1 MRKLLS
7 VLLSVTMT
15 ICVLQVAYVQ
25 VTALENNNYST
36 ADEADVE
43 PVSVEV
49 VKAPESV
56 VMFGSQM
63 QDSEFFWNN
72 VEVKIRYNNGSE
84 EYYNCSEMYE
94 KGVVVVKE
102 EPSIELRS
110 DILSVDNQSK
120 KCKIEFW
127 IENKESVRTVFTVNI
142 ISNPY
147 RVLNCE
153 MNKLPEKTFTAP
165 LWTGNLENESK
176 LNIENSIANN
186 MNGAELTIEYENG
199 ERKILVLGKDVKPIK
214 TTNKSSEYSVK
225 LDSHNCLKMSVCDL
239 GDYVA
244 SVFLTVEFR
253 LDESDAWS
261 EGLGSYFKF
270 TAKSSSNT
278 NPSKPSG
285 NISSATS
292 DVATN
297 DNANNN
303 NSTNGTANNGVV
315 ATGNFATPAIITV
328 VMLSAVAVMFVF
340 KRKRVF

>member
-153 MNKLPEKTFTAP
+153 MNKLPEKTFTSP

-186 MNGAELTIEYENG
+186 RAELTIEYENG

-292 DVATN
+292 DVATK
-297 DNANNN
+297 DNASN
-303 NSTNGTANNGVV
+303 TNGTANNGVV

-340 KRKRVF
+340 KRKRMF

>member
-120 KCKIEFW
+120 
-127 IENKESVRTVFTVNI
+127 
-142 ISNPY
+142 
-147 RVLNCE
+147 
-153 MNKLPEKTFTAP
+153 
-165 LWTGNLENESK
+165 
-176 LNIENSIANN
+176 NSI
-186 MNGAELTIEYENG
+186 Y
-199 ERKILVLGKDVKPIK
+199 
-214 TTNKSSEYSVK
+214 
-225 LDSHNCLKMSVCDL
+225 C
-239 GDYVA
+239 
-244 SVFLTVEFR
+244 
-253 LDESDAWS
+253 
-261 EGLGSYFKF
+261 
-270 TAKSSSNT
+270 
-278 NPSKPSG
+278 
-285 NISSATS
+285 
-292 DVATN
+292 
-297 DNANNN
+297 
-303 NSTNGTANNGVV
+303 
-315 ATGNFATPAIITV
+315 
-328 VMLSAVAVMFVF
+328 
-340 KRKRVF
+340 

>member
-7 VLLSVTMT
+7 VLLSVAMT

-94 KGVVVVKE
+94 KGVVVKE

-153 MNKLPEKTFTAP
+153 MNKLPEKTFSAP
-165 LWTGNLENESK
+165 LWTGNLENKSK

-278 NPSKPSG
+278 NPSKPSD

-292 DVATN
+292 DVATK
-297 DNANNN
+297 DNVGNNN
-303 NSTNGTANNGVV
+303 TTNGTANNGVV

-340 KRKRVF
+340 KRKRMF